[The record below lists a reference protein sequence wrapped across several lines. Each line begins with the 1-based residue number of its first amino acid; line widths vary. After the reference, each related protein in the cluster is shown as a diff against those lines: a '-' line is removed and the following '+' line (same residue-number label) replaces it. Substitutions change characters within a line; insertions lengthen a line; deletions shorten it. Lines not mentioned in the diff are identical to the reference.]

1 MATRAVKYVVENFS
15 HWSRNG
21 YTERYSTITRTSDGK
36 RLSFQHNGTSNVIS
50 GLAVLAGSYGHPAI
64 LDLDD
69 NLVTFQ
75 EYQRATKDLPYFH
88 GSGKKL
94 AKQIRAAFRKV

>member
-36 RLSFQHNGTSNVIS
+36 RLSFQHDGTSNVLR
-50 GLAVLAGSYGHPAI
+50 GLAELAGSYGHPAT
-64 LDLDD
+64 LSLNDTD
-69 NLVTFQ
+69 VSYR
-75 EYQRATKDLPYFH
+75 EYQRAAKDLPYFH
-88 GSGKKL
+88 GSGKKM
-94 AKQIRAAFRKV
+94 AKQLRAAFRKV